1 MLAEDISTERMARG
15 YSGTARTIELMHK
28 LVQKAKLDPTMHRIA
43 SWIRATVPDD
53 YRGSTRATADA
64 IFNWVKRHGMFQR
77 DQFQIERVEHPISS
91 MQSMI
96 MARKNGLDTR
106 GKLFAGDCDQFAIWV
121 ATLGGILGFQY
132 AFETSK
138 SDLERPDEF
147 SHVWAA
153 LLVGNDWISYDASTK
168 GATPNWRPPIP
179 APDKFKRW
187 PEKEIEK
194 SGVGMSRGLGEIPF
208 SVPAEYFGNNIPDD
222 SPIDPMLDVDP
233 GRLDMLVPEQP
244 AVPGAI
250 LRGDL
255 PFLKQEP
262 FPDPSDRMS
271 LINDDDT
278 GPHYVSGKN
287 LPYYKVR
294 KNIYPP
300 RSPWNRIGMSTEDRA
315 RDEKYYKVQK
325 SSVPTDNVVVASQ
338 TPITVDRSSGT
349 PRVVRRDIKAMVIVR
364 RPQMSPAGMAAIALP
379 TDFAKTAVDSGSDAA
394 KAATAGKSVWDT
406 ISDVTAALA
415 PAAQAAVLA
424 KYAPAVANATN
435 AVAGTKVTTAG
446 ALSNPWYKQTWF
458 WGGLAALGVGVTA
471 MVALKPA
478 KRRRR

>member
-1 MLAEDISTERMARG
+1 MLAEEITTERMARG
-15 YSGTARTIELMHK
+15 YHGTSRTIDLMHK
-28 LVQKAKLDPTMHRIA
+28 LAQKAKLDPTMHRIA

-64 IFNWVKRHGMFQR
+64 IFNWVKRHGLFQR

-153 LLVGNDWISYDASTK
+153 LLVGPDWVAYDASTK

-179 APDKFKRW
+179 SPDKFKRW

-194 SGVGMSRGLGEIPF
+194 SGVGMLGEVPF
-208 SVPAEYFGNNIPDD
+208 GVPADYFGNNIPDD

-233 GRLDMLVPEQP
+233 GRLDMLPPEQP
-244 AVPGAI
+244 A
-250 LRGDL
+250 LSEGDIEGGI
-255 PFLKQEP
+255 PMIQKVDSP
-262 FPDPSDRMS
+262 SPSDRMS

-278 GPHYVSGKN
+278 GPHYRAPGN
-287 LPYYKVR
+287 YPRYKVR
-294 KNIYPP
+294 KDIYPP
-300 RSPWNRIGMSTEDRA
+300 RSPWNRLGVSSEDRS
-315 RDEKYYKVQK
+315 RGEPYYKIKPSNLPTYNVTP
-325 SSVPTDNVVVASQ
+325 SSV
-338 TPITVDRSSGT
+338 TPVTLDGIDER
-349 PRVVRRDIKAMVIVR
+349 PRVVRRNIKSVLIVR
-364 RPQMSPAGMAAIALP
+364 RPQMTPAGMAAISLP
-379 TDFAKTAVDSGSDAA
+379 TSVTQTAVDAGTDAA
-394 KAATAGKSVWDT
+394 KATVAGNNVWDT
-406 ISDVTAALA
+406 ITDVTKALA

-424 KYAPAVANATN
+424 KYAPTVAGATN
-435 AVAGTKVTTAG
+435 KVAGQNVVTPSSY
-446 ALSNPWYKQTWF
+446 LKPWWMQGWF
-458 WGGLAALGVGVTA
+458 LAGLAVVVGGGAAV
-471 MVALKPA
+471 VLLKPA